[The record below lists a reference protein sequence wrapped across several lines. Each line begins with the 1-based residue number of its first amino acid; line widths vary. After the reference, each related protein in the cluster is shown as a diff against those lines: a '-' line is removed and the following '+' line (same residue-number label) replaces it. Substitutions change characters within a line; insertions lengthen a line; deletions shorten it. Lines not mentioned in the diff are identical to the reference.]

1 MWHNA
6 GQASQAAE
14 KEEFKD
20 GKIPHQIETRLKN
33 AEKIL
38 AAHER
43 AVHALEG
50 QNEVTKAAVLR
61 IQAHMAQR
69 EQNDL
74 NELIVFGAMRA
85 AKQHAQ
91 GGPIVRAR
99 SDQGEGKGKGKEEKE
114 GSEGTE
120 ETNAKKR
127 KGRSP

>member
-1 MWHNA
+1 MPA
-6 GQASQAAE
+6 KRAKRQAKKNS
-14 KEEFKD
+14 
-20 GKIPHQIETRLKN
+20 IETRLKN

-74 NELIVFGAMRA
+74 NELIAMRA

-120 ETNAKKR
+120 ETDAKKR